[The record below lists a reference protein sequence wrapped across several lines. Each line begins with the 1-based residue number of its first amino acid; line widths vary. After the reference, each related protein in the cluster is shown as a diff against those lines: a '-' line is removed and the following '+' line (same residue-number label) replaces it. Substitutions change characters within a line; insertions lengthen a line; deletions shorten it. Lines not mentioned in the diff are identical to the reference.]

1 MHDYHEQTQ
10 KNKEDFDDKLNSQ
23 CIDISKG
30 LVTLVLVIIFI
41 FGNLKD
47 CLMEILQLLLKVI
60 KFLLIMK

>member
-1 MHDYHEQTQ
+1 MHDYHEQT
-10 KNKEDFDDKLNSQ
+10 FDDKLNSQ

-47 CLMEILQLLLKVI
+47 CPMEILQLLLKVI
-60 KFLLIMK
+60 KFILIMK